1 MTRHPPTSPLFPTTP
16 LSGSQ
21 PAPAPATAGMQQMFD
36 SWMNAWRSLG
46 NPAHR
51 PEGNAPGIWWP
62 AAGFGANG
70 APFAMPQ
77 MPSMPSLADFSKAAA
92 AMSPFAGL
100 KLPTAAIPPERS
112 EEHTS
117 ELQSPDHLV
126 FRLLLEKK

>member
-1 MTRHPPTSPLFPTTP
+1 MAASKRSSTSSRTDT
-16 LSGSQ
+16 SADSTQ
-21 PAPAPATAGMQQMFD
+21 AQTATATATAGMQQMFD

-100 KLPTAAIPPERS
+100 KLPTAAIPPERRQQ
-112 EEHTS
+112 
-117 ELQSPDHLV
+117 LQADYS
-126 FRLLLEKK
+126 RET